1 MRAVPS
7 GFEPFNLDFGFLRTI
22 GPLYCR
28 IENGMEVLGFFV
40 EERHCNSVKVAHG
53 GLLAAFADILV
64 TRSVSITRSP
74 PAPALTLSLNTDF
87 IGAAPLGAWLEGR
100 AAVKKATGSIVFASC
115 EVWAGESIVFQASA
129 AMKLLARRPD

>member
-1 MRAVPS
+1 MQAVPA
-7 GFEPFNLDFGFLRTI
+7 GFVPFSLDFGFLRAI

-28 IENGMEVLGFFV
+28 MENGVEVLGLRV
-40 EERHCNSVKVAHG
+40 EDRHCNSVSIAHG
-53 GLLAAFADILV
+53 GLLAALADILV

-100 AAVKKATGSIVFASC
+100 ATVKKATGSIVFATC
-115 EVWAGESIVFQASA
+115 EVRADEAIVFQASA
-129 AMKLLARRPD
+129 AMKMLAKKP